1 MSQYTPSYG
10 QPVGG
15 VTWMG
20 GAPRPKPLDRYT
32 AKEQMMRAGD
42 PQARRAE
49 GMKLG
54 LIPMDA
60 PPQSQGGGGGGGG
73 RAGRGGGGGPTFGF
87 APTNFS
93 DGSRYNA
100 EGYRADGRKKIQGFS
115 ADAAGLPDFGGLDQF
130 YAQQDR
136 SVPAF
141 YNGSED
147 STGQS
152 AAEVAGRVQAK
163 GNMLVPVGDEGLSM
177 VEPRADGG
185 PVTPGQPYLVGE
197 RGPELIVPQV
207 PGQVIPNDKL
217 KRSRPDWEDY
227 LTGAAQGIMKIAKP
241 IGRAIEATGEGMLS
255 HAAMPTSVSGVGTPR
270 FPRAWGQGVR
280 NFGQEVA
287 TGAEQAIAELQPQGT
302 GGKVAAGGV
311 GALPSIALSGPGA
324 VMKAANAAQN
334 LWAGY
339 TDGTP
344 LATALTMGII
354 PGNSIARNVAS
365 SALENVASSALES
378 VVAKPKTGIQARAEG
393 GPVVAGQPYLVGERG
408 PELIVPEQAGTV
420 IPNDALPQRG
430 TPGYLQIARG
440 VDQYAL
446 TPFAAGM
453 QGLGEIGYGMAE
465 QTRDNMAT
473 LGNAVG
479 TTAGFLREQ
488 PLKQGMRGLDWFVN
502 GPQMVPPPAPV
513 SKAGAPEMQRIGQ
526 QVDQWMQN
534 APPPTVAAPPPPSFM
549 PASAMPAMPAPMLAP
564 AAPLPPMQIGAPAM
578 TGVTAPEMRPAP
590 GWAAA
595 GPQTGQVAQFMGPD
609 PTVQYSSAPPTRS
622 AGDMPTRLPPE
633 LAQAPAL
640 MPGMSYYQTR
650 LAQRNFSRSP
660 AGVQFF
666 LNQQEYDRRN
676 PQPAAPTAAAA
687 PGMVP
692 EGFMAVPKTFLPN
705 GQVQSWGLQP
715 KPVPA
720 TPEAPLA
727 PWAMQVP
734 GGNETIYG
742 VGKNVMGTR
751 QPTESPSRISQFL
764 MTQVARAE
772 KPETLRQLMNST
784 EDLQVIEAASKKLE
798 KLAPKDSKDQIY
810 RLDPVT
816 NKLEIVDWVKGKK
829 VPEGYQRM
837 EDENNDGVPDAMQQ
851 QPQQPQGPATK
862 TALDR
867 YFSVRQ

>member
-1 MSQYTPSYG
+1 MASIMSPTSIPRAPKLTPQQHNDKLEMNLDERDRTAQLMQRLQNGPPATQAAQAGQTLFGEPGGGYG
-10 QPVGG
+10 SGSGG
-15 VTWMG
+15 GYG
-20 GAPRPKPLDRYT
+20 GGPRT
-32 AKEQMMRAGD
+32 
-42 PQARRAE
+42 RR
-49 GMKLG
+49 
-54 LIPMDA
+54 
-60 PPQSQGGGGGGGG
+60 SQGGGGG
-73 RAGRGGGGGPTFGF
+73 PTYGF

-141 YNGSED
+141 YNGSEN

-152 AAEVAGRVQAK
+152 APEVAGRVQAK
-163 GNMLVPVGDEGLSM
+163 GNMLVPVGDQGLSM
-177 VEPRADGG
+177 VEPRTTMPLRDSGG
-185 PVTPGQPYLVGE
+185 SVKEGQPYAVARPGE
-197 RGPELIVPQV
+197 VRL
-207 PGQVIPNDKL
+207 N
-217 KRSRPDWEDY
+217 ED
-227 LTGAAQGIMKIAKP
+227 G
-241 IGRAIEATGEGMLS
+241 
-255 HAAMPTSVSGVGTPR
+255 SVSPQPLGVHVPT
-270 FPRAWGQGVR
+270 QD
-280 NFGQEVA
+280 
-287 TGAEQAIAELQPQGT
+287 
-302 GGKVAAGGV
+302 
-311 GALPSIALSGPGA
+311 
-324 VMKAANAAQN
+324 
-334 LWAGY
+334 GY
-339 TDGTP
+339 V
-344 LATALTMGII
+344 LT
-354 PGNSIARNVAS
+354 
-365 SALENVASSALES
+365 
-378 VVAKPKTGIQARAEG
+378 
-393 GPVVAGQPYLVGERG
+393 
-408 PELIVPEQAGTV
+408 PEQ
-420 IPNDALPQRG
+420 QRG

-440 VDQYAL
+440 IDQYAVN
-446 TPFAAGM
+446 PFVAGM
-453 QGLGEIGYGMAE
+453 QDLGKIGYSMAE

-488 PLKQGMRGLDWFVN
+488 PLKQGMKGLDWFVN
-502 GPQMVPPPAPV
+502 GPQMVPTPAPV

-534 APPPTVAAPPPPSFM
+534 APPPTVAAAPPPSFM
-549 PASAMPAMPAPMLAP
+549 PTLSGLPAPAPMLAP

-578 TGVTAPEMRPAP
+578 SGMTAPEMMPAP
-590 GWAAA
+590 GWAAAGLPGA

-622 AGDMPTRLPPE
+622 AGAMPTRLPPE

-640 MPGMSYYQTR
+640 MPGLSYYQTR

-666 LNQQEYDRRN
+666 LNQQDYDRRN

-715 KPVPA
+715 KP
-720 TPEAPLA
+720 EAPADVTPKLVPLPGTGYGMVYA
-727 PWAMQVP
+727 GDRPMNTVPMQ
-734 GGNETIYG
+734 
-742 VGKNVMGTR
+742 
-751 QPTESPSRISQFL
+751 QPTESPSRIQQFL
-764 MTQVARAE
+764 LTQVARAE

-784 EDLQVIEAASKKLE
+784 EDMQVIEAAQKRLD
-798 KLAPKDSKDQIY
+798 KLAPKDRSETIF
-810 RLDPVT
+810 RVDPT
-816 NKLEIVDWVKGKK
+816 NFNKLEKETWETGKK
-829 VPEGYQRM
+829 LPPGGWQRM
-837 EDENNDGVPDAMQQ
+837 EDENNDGVPDAM

>member
-1 MSQYTPSYG
+1 MSPTSIPRAPKLTPQQHNDKLEMNLDERDRTAQLMQRLQNGPPATQAAQAGQTLFGEPGGGYG
-10 QPVGG
+10 SGSGG
-15 VTWMG
+15 GYG
-20 GAPRPKPLDRYT
+20 GGPRT
-32 AKEQMMRAGD
+32 
-42 PQARRAE
+42 RR
-49 GMKLG
+49 
-54 LIPMDA
+54 
-60 PPQSQGGGGGGGG
+60 SQGGGGG
-73 RAGRGGGGGPTFGF
+73 PTYGF

-197 RGPELIVPQV
+197 RGPELIVPQ
-207 PGQVIPNDKL
+207 Q
-217 KRSRPDWEDY
+217 
-227 LTGAAQGIMKIAKP
+227 AA
-241 IGRAIEATGEGMLS
+241 
-255 HAAMPTSVSGVGTPR
+255 
-270 FPRAWGQGVR
+270 
-280 NFGQEVA
+280 
-287 TGAEQAIAELQPQGT
+287 
-302 GGKVAAGGV
+302 
-311 GALPSIALSGPGA
+311 
-324 VMKAANAAQN
+324 
-334 LWAGY
+334 
-339 TDGTP
+339 
-344 LATALTMGII
+344 
-354 PGNSIARNVAS
+354 
-365 SALENVASSALES
+365 
-378 VVAKPKTGIQARAEG
+378 
-393 GPVVAGQPYLVGERG
+393 
-408 PELIVPEQAGTV
+408 TV

-446 TPFAAGM
+446 KPFVAGM

-479 TTAGFLREQ
+479 TTVGFLREQ
-488 PLKQGMRGLDWFVN
+488 PLKQGMKGLDWFVN

-526 QVDQWMQN
+526 QMDQWMQN

-784 EDLQVIEAASKKLE
+784 EDLQVIKAASKKLE